1 MADTKITVRVNG
13 PYRVQGPFT
22 MVDAD
27 GNDFTLP
34 EGEWVS
40 LCRCGMSDTKP
51 YCDSS
56 HRVKEPIFEA
66 ESKAS

>member
-1 MADTKITVRVNG
+1 MADVNITVRANG

-27 GNDFTLP
+27 GKEFTLP
-34 EGEWVS
+34 EGQWVT

-51 YCDSS
+51 FCDSA
-56 HRVKEPIFEA
+56 HRNKEPAFDA
-66 ESKAS
+66 PTTAV